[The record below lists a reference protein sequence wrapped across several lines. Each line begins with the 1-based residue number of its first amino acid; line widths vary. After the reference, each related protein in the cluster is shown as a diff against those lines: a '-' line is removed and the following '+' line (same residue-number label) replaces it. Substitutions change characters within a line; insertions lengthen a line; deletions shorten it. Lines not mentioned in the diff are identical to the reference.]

1 MSKLQV
7 TDMLTWLLD
16 NSERIF
22 RYQVYRRLFTPF
34 EQQQAYRDESQFEST
49 YYSFGMIEE
58 TIDLGNGEW
67 LIGIREIVDG
77 EVTETVGFHKLSDI
91 KLSLME
97 CDQKMLSEE
106 EDEE

>member
-34 EQQQAYRDESQFEST
+34 EQQQAYMDETQFEST
-49 YYSFGMIEE
+49 HYSFGIIEE
-58 TIDLGNGEW
+58 AIDLGNGEW
-67 LIGIREIVDG
+67 LIGIREIVED
-77 EVTETVGFHKLSDI
+77 EVTDTVGFHRLSDI

-97 CDQKMLSEE
+97 CDQNMLSEE
-106 EDEE
+106 EVEE